1 MRFEAAKD
9 GFARNTA
16 PSVASSG
23 LPEAESAP
31 TGPGLAKLRELTE
44 LLADP
49 DAIAQKAQEWLT
61 AHDLDHDGALG
72 ADELKNL
79 CAKLNAEFGIPP
91 IDDATVVQCI
101 RKFDTNDDNCLDLQE
116 FKAFYSRLLSKI
128 RDHYGYVK
136 VRRDF
141 FLSKSPG
148 KPTDWYRIKKLVGQG
163 SFGIVQLVEDKRVQ
177 NRTLVMKTINKSKM
191 NLSLEILEQEIK
203 NLRSLD
209 HPNIIKILEYF
220 DDSQNIYI
228 VMENCDGGELLKIV
242 EENLKSGRYV
252 NEQWAMEV
260 FRQVL
265 EAIVYCHGRGVMHK
279 DLKAENI
286 MLIDS
291 LNNNGVPHAVVI
303 DFGLAEM
310 FEDPARRSRVVSGS
324 PMSMAPEVWGSA
336 INRNISIGYK
346 CDVYSLGCVIFHV
359 LSGDFPIMAKTNE
372 PNDWLRKIKIGPNWS
387 LLKHCSPEAVDLV
400 KKMMTIDERLRPTAK
415 ECLHHDW
422 FKSSVGS
429 PRMKSDSKQPLLT
442 SDQLKALIKYNTRT
456 AFEKA
461 VFMQIATRSKVSE
474 LSRVNRIFYNLDSD
488 SKGYVDKAQCVDAL
502 AQLGLPRE
510 LAEQTARSLDVDGN
524 NRIEYTELV
533 AGLISFSE
541 DHINTML
548 WTVFTGLDRDGNGYL
563 DVTEIKRLL
572 NQGAL
577 HNIGLEA
584 NEKEIMEIF
593 NSIDT
598 DKSGTISFN
607 EFKEYFLN
615 RR

>member
-1 MRFEAAKD
+1 VRD
-9 GFARNTA
+9 PV
-16 PSVASSG
+16 PSVASTG
-23 LPEAESAP
+23 LPEAESAF
-31 TGPGLAKLRELTE
+31 TGPGLTKLRALTE

-61 AHDLDHDGALG
+61 AHDIDKDGSLG
-72 ADELKNL
+72 AEELKNL
-79 CAKLNAEFGIPP
+79 CAKLNADFGIPP

-101 RKFDTNDDNCLDLQE
+101 RKFDTNDDNCLDFQE

-242 EENLKSGRYV
+242 EENLKNGRYV

-400 KKMMTIDERLRPTAK
+400 KKMMTIDERLRPTAR

-422 FKSSVGS
+422 FKSSVSS
-429 PRMKSDSKQPLLT
+429 PRMKGDSKQPLLT
-442 SDQLKALIKYNTRT
+442 SEQLKALIKYNSRNS
-456 AFEKA
+456 FEKA

-474 LSRVNRIFYNLDSD
+474 LSRVNKIFYSLDSE

-502 AQLGLPRE
+502 VQLGLPRE
-510 LAEQTARSLDVDGN
+510 LAEQTSRSLDVDGN
-524 NRIEYTELV
+524 NRIEYSELV

-584 NEKEIMEIF
+584 NEKEIIETF
-593 NSIDT
+593 NSVDT